1 MNEYLIFNLSPKNE
15 YRKKWRN
22 SLFMNGARFNVE
34 YHVECLK
41 IFSPKREDKCPPH
54 HVISTAVGNNGNL
67 LTLI

>member
-34 YHVECLK
+34 DHVECLK
-41 IFSPKREDKCPPH
+41 IFSPKREDKCPSH
-54 HVISTAVGNNGNL
+54 HVI
-67 LTLI
+67 